1 MSTPPSDLPENPV
14 NVSWYHWIW
23 VFPLA
28 LFFRLWLGTLR
39 IHSNFK
45 GKTDESSP
53 VVIMLWH
60 ERLFISPLIAQKF
73 FHRPITALISTS
85 RDGGWL
91 VAFFKIMGLH
101 AVRGSSSKRGASALI
116 ELTRNM
122 KDGRN
127 AGVTPDGPKGPRRIC
142 KPGAV
147 ALAKLTRSPFLLLGI
162 NFHNA
167 IKLKSWDQF
176 SIPLPF
182 SKVDI
187 HFETIP
193 CPQRDE
199 NDEEVALRI
208 QNRLNEISGV

>member
-1 MSTPPSDLPENPV
+1 MSTSSSDQPDNPV
-14 NVSWYHWIW
+14 NAAWYHWIW

-28 LFFRLWLGTLR
+28 LFFRLWLATLR
-39 IHSNFK
+39 IQSNFQPQ
-45 GKTDESSP
+45 TDKAGP
-53 VVIMLWH
+53 VIIMLWH
-60 ERLFISPLIAQKF
+60 ERLFISPLIGQNYLG
-73 FHRPITALISTS
+73 RPITALISTS

-91 VAFFKIMGLH
+91 VAFFKIMGLY

-116 ELTRNM
+116 ELTRNV

-127 AGVTPDGPKGPRRIC
+127 AGVTPDGPKGPRRVC
-142 KPGAV
+142 KPGAI
-147 ALAKLTRSPFLLLGI
+147 ALAKLTHSPFLLVGI
-162 NFHNA
+162 NFHRA

-176 SIPLPF
+176 SLPLPF

-193 CPQRDE
+193 CPQREE

-208 QNRLNEISGV
+208 QNRLNEISGA

>member
-1 MSTPPSDLPENPV
+1 MSTPPSDQPDIPV

-28 LFFRLWLGTLR
+28 LFFRLWLATLR
-39 IHSNFK
+39 IQSNFK
-45 GKTDESSP
+45 EYTDKDKP
-53 VVIMLWH
+53 VIIMLWH
-60 ERLFISPLIAQKF
+60 ERLFVSPLIARNY

-91 VAFFKIMGLH
+91 VAFFKTMGLH

-116 ELTRNM
+116 ELTRNV

-127 AGVTPDGPKGPRRIC
+127 AGVTPDGPKGPRRVC

-147 ALAKLTRSPFLLLGI
+147 ALAKLTRSSFLLLGI
-162 NFHNA
+162 HFHHA

-187 HFETIP
+187 HFESVA
-193 CPQRDE
+193 CPQRED
-199 NDEEVALRI
+199 NDEQVALRI
-208 QNRLNEISGV
+208 ENRLNEISGS

>member
-1 MSTPPSDLPENPV
+1 VSTPPSDQPENPV

-45 GKTDESSP
+45 GKTDETSP

-122 KDGRN
+122 KNGRN

-162 NFHNA
+162 NFHSA

-187 HFETIP
+187 HFETIA
-193 CPQRDE
+193 CPQREE

>member
-1 MSTPPSDLPENPV
+1 MSTPSSDQPENPV
-14 NVSWYHWIW
+14 NAAWYHWIW

-28 LFFRLWLGTLR
+28 LFFRLWLATLR
-39 IHSNFK
+39 IQSNFK
-45 GKTDESSP
+45 PQIDEAGP
-53 VVIMLWH
+53 VIIMLWH
-60 ERLFISPLIAQKF
+60 ERLFISPLISQNF
-73 FHRPITALISTS
+73 LGRPVTALISTS

-116 ELTRNM
+116 ELTRNV

-127 AGVTPDGPKGPRRIC
+127 AGVTPDGPKGPRRVC

-147 ALAKLTRSPFLLLGI
+147 ALAKITRRPFLLLGI
-162 NFHNA
+162 NFHRA

-187 HFETIP
+187 HFETVA
-193 CPQRDE
+193 CPQREE

>member
-1 MSTPPSDLPENPV
+1 MHPIDQPENPV
-14 NVSWYHWIW
+14 NVPWYHWIW
-23 VFPLA
+23 VFPMA
-28 LFFRLWLGTLR
+28 LFFRLWLATLR
-39 IHSNFK
+39 IQSNFK
-45 GKTDESSP
+45 VKSDEASP
-53 VVIMLWH
+53 LIIMLWH

-73 FHRPITALISTS
+73 LNRPTTALISTS

-101 AVRGSSSKRGASALI
+101 AVRGSSSRRGASALI
-116 ELTRNM
+116 ELTRNV
-122 KDGRN
+122 KNGRN
-127 AGVTPDGPKGPRRIC
+127 AGVTPDGPKGPRRVC

-147 ALAKLTRSPFLLLGI
+147 ALAKLTRSSFLLLGI
-162 NFHNA
+162 YFHNA

-187 HFETIP
+187 QFENLP
-193 CPQRDE
+193 CPSREESDE
-199 NDEEVALRI
+199 DVALRI

>member
-1 MSTPPSDLPENPV
+1 MSTSSSDQPENPV
-14 NVSWYHWIW
+14 NASWYHWIW

-28 LFFRLWLGTLR
+28 LFFRLWLATLR
-39 IHSNFK
+39 VQSNFK
-45 GKTDESSP
+45 SQTDADGP
-53 VVIMLWH
+53 VIIMLWH
-60 ERLFISPLIAQKF
+60 ERLFISPLISQNF
-73 FHRPITALISTS
+73 LDRPITALISTS

-116 ELTRNM
+116 ELTRNV
-122 KDGRN
+122 KVGRN
-127 AGVTPDGPKGPRRIC
+127 AGVTPDGPKGPRRVC

-147 ALAKLTRSPFLLLGI
+147 ALAKLTRRPFLLLGI

-187 HFETIP
+187 NFETIP
-193 CPQRDE
+193 CPQREE
-199 NDEEVALRI
+199 NDEAVALRI

>member
-1 MSTPPSDLPENPV
+1 MSTPSSDLPENPV

-28 LFFRLWLGTLR
+28 LIFRLWLATLR
-39 IHSNFK
+39 IQSNFK
-45 GKTDESSP
+45 GKTDEAGP
-53 VVIMLWH
+53 VIIMLWH

-73 FHRPITALISTS
+73 FHHPITALISTS

-116 ELTRNM
+116 ELTRNV

-127 AGVTPDGPKGPRRIC
+127 AGVTPDGPKGPRRVC

-147 ALAKLTRSPFLLLGI
+147 ALAKLTRSSFLLLGI
-162 NFHNA
+162 NFHSA

-187 HFETIP
+187 HFESMP
-193 CPQRDE
+193 CPQRE
-199 NDEEVALRI
+199 EKDEEVALRI